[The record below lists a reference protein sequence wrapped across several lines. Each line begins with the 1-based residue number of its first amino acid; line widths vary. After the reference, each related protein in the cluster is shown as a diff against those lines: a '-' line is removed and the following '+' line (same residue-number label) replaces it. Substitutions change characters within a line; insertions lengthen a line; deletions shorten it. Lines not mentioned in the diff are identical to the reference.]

1 MSTLLYTFSSSHA
14 AMEAELT
21 CEQEGLPLRLIPLP
35 STISAG
41 CGLAL
46 LLSFDL
52 QPQVTALL
60 IKSSIPFEAIY
71 RKEGPHWH
79 PVTP

>member
-1 MSTLLYTFSSSHA
+1 MSQVLFTFSSSHA

-21 CEQEGLPLRLIPLP
+21 VEGEGLAARLIPLP

-46 LLSFDL
+46 LANSALKRHIH
-52 QPQVTALL
+52 ALL
-60 IKSSIPFEAIY
+60 GQHHIPFEAVYIKTEE
-71 RKEGPHWH
+71 RWEKQQ
-79 PVTP
+79 T